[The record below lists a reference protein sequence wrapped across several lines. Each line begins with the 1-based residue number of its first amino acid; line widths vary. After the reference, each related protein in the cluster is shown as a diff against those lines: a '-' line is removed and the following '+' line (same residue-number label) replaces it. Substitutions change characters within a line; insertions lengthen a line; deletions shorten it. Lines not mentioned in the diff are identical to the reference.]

1 MSSKP
6 AKSKVIKFEAAIDK
20 FAPQSG
26 WHFIPVSKEIAGQL
40 AFKDKN
46 KRVVCTLNGAESWQC
61 ALMPYQGEFFILVN
75 KQKRTKLGIELGDTV
90 AVELVLDESQ
100 YGLPM
105 PEELREVLN
114 QDPEG
119 DKFFHGLTP
128 GKQRSL
134 IYHVSNVKDIDRR
147 IHACL
152 IIVDHLKK
160 NKGKIVDE
168 RLYEE
173 LKRPTF

>member
-6 AKSKVIKFEAAIDK
+6 AKSKVIKFEAKLDK

-26 WHFIPVSKEIAGQL
+26 WHFIPVSKEIADRL
-40 AFKDKN
+40 AFPDKN
-46 KRVVCTLNGAESWQC
+46 KRVVCTLNGTETWQC

-75 KQKRTKLGIELGDTV
+75 KQKRTKVGIELGDIV
-90 AVELVLDESQ
+90 LVELVRDESR

-105 PEELREVLN
+105 PEELREVLK
-114 QDPEG
+114 QDRQG
-119 DKFFHGLTP
+119 DKLFHALTP

-134 IYHVSNVKDIDRR
+134 IYHVSNIKDIDRR

-152 IIVDHLKK
+152 IIVDHLTK
-160 NKGKIVDE
+160 NKGKIIDQ
-168 RLYEE
+168 RLYED
-173 LKRPTF
+173 LKRPIG

>member
-1 MSSKP
+1 ML
-6 AKSKVIKFEAAIDK
+6 DK

-26 WHFIPVSKEIAGQL
+26 WHFIPVSSKIAEQL
-40 AFKDKN
+40 AFPDKN
-46 KRVVCTLNGAESWQC
+46 KRVVCTLNAAESWQC

-75 KQKRTKLGIELGDTV
+75 KQKRTKLGIEAGDPV
-90 AVELVLDESQ
+90 AVELLRDESR

-114 QDPEG
+114 QDPDG
-119 DKFFHGLTP
+119 DTLFHALTP

-134 IYHVSNVKDIDRR
+134 IYMITNVKDIDRR
-147 IHACL
+147 IHTAL
-152 IIVDHLKK
+152 LMVEHLKK
-160 NKGKIVDE
+160 NEGKVVGD

-173 LKRPTF
+173 LKRPSR